1 MSRAQLAQLCARARR
16 GLYAGRTVLSGNNV
30 SDAGNKCVDCMFRE
44 LDLRFNFLQVLYF
57 MKKR

>member
-30 SDAGNKCVDCMFRE
+30 SDAGNKCVDCI
-44 LDLRFNFLQVLYF
+44 FLI
-57 MKKR
+57 